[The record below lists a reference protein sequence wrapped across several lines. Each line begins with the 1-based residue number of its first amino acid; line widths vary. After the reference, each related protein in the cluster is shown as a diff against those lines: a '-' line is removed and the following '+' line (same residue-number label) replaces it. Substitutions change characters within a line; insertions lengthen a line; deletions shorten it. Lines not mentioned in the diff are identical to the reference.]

1 MFAWVHRVL
10 GAGSDVSTPRPLETH
25 TKRNTAEEVYLDA
38 AARFLDVQVSTMD
51 VLDNKAANAFSVG
64 SVVLPV
70 TFGLLSLSSRKA
82 PTATVVILVLA
93 LLAYVV
99 LVILVWRVSRNRILE
114 YRPDLSPLGEYS
126 KLVSVHEL
134 QRWVADQ
141 YVTSTELNEITLAR
155 KGIWVG
161 RAITALYAEGFLL
174 SLAAVSTLL

>member
-1 MFAWVHRVL
+1 
-10 GAGSDVSTPRPLETH
+10 
-25 TKRNTAEEVYLDA
+25 
-38 AARFLDVQVSTMD
+38 MD

-70 TFGLLSLSSRKA
+70 TFGLLGLSSRKA
-82 PTATVVILVLA
+82 PAATVVILVLA

-99 LVILVWRVSRNRILE
+99 LVIFVWRASRNRVLE

-141 YVTSTELNEITLAR
+141 YVTSTELNETTLAR